1 MSLKSLFSSHS
12 TEPQFVLSLGDEN
25 AVLVYCVDGKAKK
38 AWLSSSDYEKSTDNF
53 KEAFEVNP
61 DAPVYLLLDI
71 HEQLYRDEV
80 IPILNIFDKAKVLD
94 RHLYSIFPGNC
105 LHSYMPIETEKN
117 GFFLSSE
124 NKTNNYLFIGVPISD
139 LVKGWLGIMDKIHN
153 PFSGTYLLPVE
164 STGLVKKLL
173 PKLKKS
179 KEPCWQVLIG
189 YNIAGGIRQIV
200 LKNGYL
206 IMTRLTQIN
215 PELSSSTNCAD
226 EIQRNF
232 NATVSYI
239 KRKGYSDND
248 KLDAVFITSD
258 TIRKHIKDSD
268 TETRTVTIMTPEQVG
283 KRLGLGNISSS
294 EPPFC
299 DMIHAVWFA
308 ANSRKKLRFRRN
320 MATGKSLK
328 KTIVQFAPYVLAVLS
343 IVSIMLVSMSF
354 IRIVKIRKST
364 TNIKQQI
371 TKTVEMAQENELLL
385 NRLPYSASKIRE
397 IMSLNEKLNV
407 DRQINLVEILSNLE
421 EVLKNEVVISNLSIR
436 AESIKNGSVRR
447 RRSLRKKAGTAIVIT
462 INLPNYILT
471 PEKALSFSDEIETQL
486 ENVFTDYKV
495 EMIRPPVDVFSN
507 QTLQGRAGVK
517 TERDYT
523 DAEYQT
529 KFKISKDEL

>member
-1 MSLKSLFSSHS
+1 
-12 TEPQFVLSLGDEN
+12 
-25 AVLVYCVDGKAKK
+25 
-38 AWLSSSDYEKSTDNF
+38 
-53 KEAFEVNP
+53 
-61 DAPVYLLLDI
+61 
-71 HEQLYRDEV
+71 
-80 IPILNIFDKAKVLD
+80 
-94 RHLYSIFPGNC
+94 
-105 LHSYMPIETEKN
+105 
-117 GFFLSSE
+117 
-124 NKTNNYLFIGVPISD
+124 
-139 LVKGWLGIMDKIHN
+139 
-153 PFSGTYLLPVE
+153 
-164 STGLVKKLL
+164 
-173 PKLKKS
+173 
-179 KEPCWQVLIG
+179 
-189 YNIAGGIRQIV
+189 
-200 LKNGYL
+200 
-206 IMTRLTQIN
+206 
-215 PELSSSTNCAD
+215 
-226 EIQRNF
+226 
-232 NATVSYI
+232 
-239 KRKGYSDND
+239 
-248 KLDAVFITSD
+248 
-258 TIRKHIKDSD
+258 
-268 TETRTVTIMTPEQVG
+268 
-283 KRLGLGNISSS
+283 
-294 EPPFC
+294 
-299 DMIHAVWFA
+299 
-308 ANSRKKLRFRRN
+308 
-320 MATGKSLK
+320 
-328 KTIVQFAPYVLAVLS
+328 
-343 IVSIMLVSMSF
+343 MSF